1 MSEVAGPLR
10 GSYLGEKEV
19 GNAKIIIFMDTVENE
34 DLNELLSLYRVLKIF

>member
-34 DLNELLSLYRVLKIF
+34 GLNELLSLYRVLKIF